1 METHEDLEVAR
12 REKEDGVEEK
22 KAIERD
28 GGVEIESQSAIHESP
43 AFLHSIVETVETWMV
58 SGVLSASTC
67 LAEKVANPSMN

>member
-12 REKEDGVEEK
+12 GEKEDGVEEE

-28 GGVEIESQSAIHESP
+28 GGVEIESQGAIHKSP

-58 SGVLSASTC
+58 SGELSASTC